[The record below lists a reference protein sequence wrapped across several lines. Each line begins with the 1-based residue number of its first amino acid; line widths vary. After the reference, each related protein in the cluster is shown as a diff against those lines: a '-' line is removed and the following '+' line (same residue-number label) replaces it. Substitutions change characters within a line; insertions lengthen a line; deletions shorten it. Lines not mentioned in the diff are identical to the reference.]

1 MGVDKLRVYEMG
13 IQSGITLLGYLS
25 FQSVSQ
31 LYICL
36 FVRLRLYI
44 PVNNSSTN
52 QIKLF
57 GQKLYEIWRTSQ

>member
-1 MGVDKLRVYEMG
+1 MRVYEMG

-31 LYICL
+31 LFICL